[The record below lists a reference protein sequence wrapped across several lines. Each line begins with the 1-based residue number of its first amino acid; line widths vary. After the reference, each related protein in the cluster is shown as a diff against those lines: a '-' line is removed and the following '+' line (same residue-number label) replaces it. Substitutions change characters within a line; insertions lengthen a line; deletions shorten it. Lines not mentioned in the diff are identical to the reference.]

1 MENLNINYDKTV
13 SNATVSMISAGAILV
28 ISVLIVLLVLV
39 IKRWKGRFIPLALGV
54 LSYVVFGFMFSQ
66 LLMSV
71 LSLIPNVDQS
81 FTYNTNAYV
90 VIYNIL
96 LAAGFGIARWFTA
109 KMMTDRYNRT
119 GDVLMAGTGLAIGD
133 TVITYALSMFT
144 FFVYAQAISAYGLEK
159 FISDMFNSIILSA
172 ISRTADT
179 AIKNHKIAGE
189 SISCDTFEVY
199 NVITSLSAIPLLNIS
214 EMNFSNPLAD
224 IALNIML
231 FMVVYG
237 VVKKQ
242 VNYMYA
248 YYAIIAQFVSNIMFQ
263 LYNAFSLTNIIVL
276 FIVKLVIVGGIAL
289 FIKQFIMKEIKYSND

>member
-1 MENLNINYDKTV
+1 MY
-13 SNATVSMISAGAILV
+13 
-28 ISVLIVLLVLV
+28 
-39 IKRWKGRFIPLALGV
+39 KR
-54 LSYVVFGFMFSQ
+54 Q
-66 LLMSV
+66 
-71 LSLIPNVDQS
+71 
-81 FTYNTNAYV
+81 

-144 FFVYAQAISAYGLEK
+144 FFVYAQAISANGLEK
-159 FISDMFNSIILSA
+159 FISDMFNSGMA
-172 ISRTADT
+172 
-179 AIKNHKIAGE
+179 E
-189 SISCDTFEVY
+189 SD
-199 NVITSLSAIPLLNIS
+199 VITLYTSNVSQLIDSPAILWFLMAVSAVL
-214 EMNFSNPLAD
+214 D

-263 LYNAFSLTNIIVL
+263 FCLLYTSP
-276 FIVKLVIVGGIAL
+276 
-289 FIKQFIMKEIKYSND
+289 SPRD

>member
-144 FFVYAQAISAYGLEK
+144 FFVYAQAISVNGLEK
-159 FISDMFNSIILSA
+159 FISDMFNSGMA
-172 ISRTADT
+172 
-179 AIKNHKIAGE
+179 E
-189 SISCDTFEVY
+189 SD
-199 NVITSLSAIPLLNIS
+199 VITLYTSNVSQLIDSPVILWFLMAVSAVL
-214 EMNFSNPLAD
+214 D

>member
-144 FFVYAQAISAYGLEK
+144 FFVYAQAISANGLEK
-159 FISDMFNSIILSA
+159 FISDMFNSGMA
-172 ISRTADT
+172 
-179 AIKNHKIAGE
+179 E
-189 SISCDTFEVY
+189 SD
-199 NVITSLSAIPLLNIS
+199 VITLYTSNVSQLIDSPAILWFLMAVS
-214 EMNFSNPLAD
+214 EVLD

>member
-1 MENLNINYDKTV
+1 MENLNINYDQTV

-28 ISVLIVLLVLV
+28 VSVLIVLLVLV

-54 LSYVVFGFMFSQ
+54 LSYAVFGFMFSQ

-109 KMMTDRYNRT
+109 KMMTDRYNRS

-144 FFVYAQAISAYGLEK
+144 FFVYAQAISANGLEK
-159 FISDMFNSIILSA
+159 IHL
-172 ISRTADT
+172 
-179 AIKNHKIAGE
+179 
-189 SISCDTFEVY
+189 
-199 NVITSLSAIPLLNIS
+199 
-214 EMNFSNPLAD
+214 
-224 IALNIML
+224 
-231 FMVVYG
+231 
-237 VVKKQ
+237 
-242 VNYMYA
+242 
-248 YYAIIAQFVSNIMFQ
+248 
-263 LYNAFSLTNIIVL
+263 
-276 FIVKLVIVGGIAL
+276 
-289 FIKQFIMKEIKYSND
+289 

>member
-54 LSYVVFGFMFSQ
+54 LS
-66 LLMSV
+66 
-71 LSLIPNVDQS
+71 LIPNVDQS

-96 LAAGFGIARWFTA
+96 FATGFGIARWFTA
-109 KMMTDRYNRT
+109 KMMTDRYNRS

-144 FFVYAQAISAYGLEK
+144 FFVYAQAISANGLEK
-159 FISDMFNSIILSA
+159 FISDMFNSGMA
-172 ISRTADT
+172 
-179 AIKNHKIAGE
+179 E
-189 SISCDTFEVY
+189 SD
-199 NVITSLSAIPLLNIS
+199 VITLYTSNVSQLVDSPAILWFLIAVSAVL
-214 EMNFSNPLAD
+214 D

-237 VVKKQ
+237 VVRKQ

-276 FIVKLVIVGGIAL
+276 FIVKLVIVGGIVL

>member
-66 LLMSV
+66 FLMSV

-144 FFVYAQAISAYGLEK
+144 FFVYAQAISANGLEK
-159 FISDMFNSIILSA
+159 FISDMFNSGMA
-172 ISRTADT
+172 
-179 AIKNHKIAGE
+179 E
-189 SISCDTFEVY
+189 SD
-199 NVITSLSAIPLLNIS
+199 VITLYTSNVSQLIDSPAILWFLMAVSAVL
-214 EMNFSNPLAD
+214 D
-224 IALNIML
+224 IVLNIML

>member
-144 FFVYAQAISAYGLEK
+144 FFVYAQAISANGLEK
-159 FISDMFNSIILSA
+159 FISDMFNSGMA
-172 ISRTADT
+172 
-179 AIKNHKIAGE
+179 E
-189 SISCDTFEVY
+189 SD
-199 NVITSLSAIPLLNIS
+199 VITLYTSNVSQLIDSPAILWFLMAVS
-214 EMNFSNPLAD
+214 SVLD

>member
-1 MENLNINYDKTV
+1 
-13 SNATVSMISAGAILV
+13 MISAGAILV

-133 TVITYALSMFT
+133 TVITYA
-144 FFVYAQAISAYGLEK
+144 QAISANGLEK
-159 FISDMFNSIILSA
+159 FISDMFNSGMA
-172 ISRTADT
+172 
-179 AIKNHKIAGE
+179 E
-189 SISCDTFEVY
+189 SD
-199 NVITSLSAIPLLNIS
+199 VITLYTSNVSQLIDSPAILWFLMAVSAVL
-214 EMNFSNPLAD
+214 D

>member
-144 FFVYAQAISAYGLEK
+144 FFVYAQAISANGLEK
-159 FISDMFNSIILSA
+159 FISDMFNSGMA
-172 ISRTADT
+172 
-179 AIKNHKIAGE
+179 E
-189 SISCDTFEVY
+189 SD
-199 NVITSLSAIPLLNIS
+199 VITLYTSNVSQLIDSPAILWFLMAVSAV
-214 EMNFSNPLAD
+214 
-224 IALNIML
+224 LNIML

>member
-144 FFVYAQAISAYGLEK
+144 FFVYAQAISANGLEK
-159 FISDMFNSIILSA
+159 FISDMFNSGMA
-172 ISRTADT
+172 
-179 AIKNHKIAGE
+179 E
-189 SISCDTFEVY
+189 SD
-199 NVITSLSAIPLLNIS
+199 VITLYTSNVSQLIDSPAILWFLMAVSAVLD
-214 EMNFSNPLAD
+214 F
-224 IALNIML
+224 ALNIML

>member
-144 FFVYAQAISAYGLEK
+144 FFVYAQAISANGLEK
-159 FISDMFNSIILSA
+159 FISDMFNSGMA
-172 ISRTADT
+172 
-179 AIKNHKIAGE
+179 E
-189 SISCDTFEVY
+189 SD
-199 NVITSLSAIPLLNIS
+199 VITLYTSNVSQLIDSPTILWFLMAVSAVL
-214 EMNFSNPLAD
+214 D

>member
-144 FFVYAQAISAYGLEK
+144 FFVYAQAISANGLEK
-159 FISDMFNSIILSA
+159 FISDMFNSGMA
-172 ISRTADT
+172 
-179 AIKNHKIAGE
+179 E
-189 SISCDTFEVY
+189 SD
-199 NVITSLSAIPLLNIS
+199 VITLYTSNVSQLIDSPAILWFLMAVSAVLDIS
-214 EMNFSNPLAD
+214 
-224 IALNIML
+224 LNIML

>member
-1 MENLNINYDKTV
+1 
-13 SNATVSMISAGAILV
+13 
-28 ISVLIVLLVLV
+28 
-39 IKRWKGRFIPLALGV
+39 
-54 LSYVVFGFMFSQ
+54 
-66 LLMSV
+66 
-71 LSLIPNVDQS
+71 
-81 FTYNTNAYV
+81 
-90 VIYNIL
+90 
-96 LAAGFGIARWFTA
+96 
-109 KMMTDRYNRT
+109 MTDRYNRT

-144 FFVYAQAISAYGLEK
+144 FYVYAQAISANGLEK
-159 FISDMFNSIILSA
+159 FISDMFNSGMA
-172 ISRTADT
+172 
-179 AIKNHKIAGE
+179 E
-189 SISCDTFEVY
+189 SD
-199 NVITSLSAIPLLNIS
+199 VITLYTSNVSQLIDSPAILWFLMAVSAVL
-214 EMNFSNPLAD
+214 D

>member
-119 GDVLMAGTGLAIGD
+119 GDVLMAGTGPQQQH
-133 TVITYALSMFT
+133 T
-144 FFVYAQAISAYGLEK
+144 QAILLSFQKVLTLQKLHLKSAQ
-159 FISDMFNSIILSA
+159 ILLPQ
-172 ISRTADT
+172 
-179 AIKNHKIAGE
+179 KQ
-189 SISCDTFEVY
+189 
-199 NVITSLSAIPLLNIS
+199 LPL
-214 EMNFSNPLAD
+214 
-224 IALNIML
+224 
-231 FMVVYG
+231 
-237 VVKKQ
+237 
-242 VNYMYA
+242 
-248 YYAIIAQFVSNIMFQ
+248 
-263 LYNAFSLTNIIVL
+263 
-276 FIVKLVIVGGIAL
+276 
-289 FIKQFIMKEIKYSND
+289 

>member
-144 FFVYAQAISAYGLEK
+144 FFVYAQAISANGLEK
-159 FISDMFNSIILSA
+159 FISDMFNSGMA
-172 ISRTADT
+172 
-179 AIKNHKIAGE
+179 E
-189 SISCDTFEVY
+189 SD
-199 NVITSLSAIPLLNIS
+199 VITLYTSNVSQLIDSPANLWFLMAVSAVL
-214 EMNFSNPLAD
+214 D

>member
-144 FFVYAQAISAYGLEK
+144 FFVYAQAISANGLEK
-159 FISDMFNSIILSA
+159 FISDMFNSGMA
-172 ISRTADT
+172 
-179 AIKNHKIAGE
+179 E
-189 SISCDTFEVY
+189 SD
-199 NVITSLSAIPLLNIS
+199 VITLYTSNVSQLIDSPAILWFLMAVSAVL
-214 EMNFSNPLAD
+214 D
-224 IALNIML
+224 IVLNIML

>member
-13 SNATVSMISAGAILV
+13 SNATVNMISAGAILV

-144 FFVYAQAISAYGLEK
+144 FFVYAQAISANGLEK
-159 FISDMFNSIILSA
+159 FISDMFNSGMA
-172 ISRTADT
+172 
-179 AIKNHKIAGE
+179 E
-189 SISCDTFEVY
+189 SD
-199 NVITSLSAIPLLNIS
+199 VITLYTSNVSQLIDSPAILWFLMAVSAVR
-214 EMNFSNPLAD
+214 D
-224 IALNIML
+224 IALNRML

>member
-144 FFVYAQAISAYGLEK
+144 FFVYAQAISANGLE
-159 FISDMFNSIILSA
+159 ITLYTSNVSQLIDSPAILWFLMAVSA
-172 ISRTADT
+172 
-179 AIKNHKIAGE
+179 
-189 SISCDTFEVY
+189 V
-199 NVITSLSAIPLLNIS
+199 L
-214 EMNFSNPLAD
+214 D

>member
-144 FFVYAQAISAYGLEK
+144 FFVYAQAISANGLEK
-159 FISDMFNSIILSA
+159 FISDMFNSGMA
-172 ISRTADT
+172 
-179 AIKNHKIAGE
+179 E
-189 SISCDTFEVY
+189 SD
-199 NVITSLSAIPLLNIS
+199 VITLYTSNVSQLVDSPAILWFLIAVSAVLY
-214 EMNFSNPLAD
+214 

>member
-1 MENLNINYDKTV
+1 M
-13 SNATVSMISAGAILV
+13 
-28 ISVLIVLLVLV
+28 
-39 IKRWKGRFIPLALGV
+39 ALGV

-144 FFVYAQAISAYGLEK
+144 FFVYAQAISANGLEK
-159 FISDMFNSIILSA
+159 FISDMFN
-172 ISRTADT
+172 
-179 AIKNHKIAGE
+179 
-189 SISCDTFEVY
+189 
-199 NVITSLSAIPLLNIS
+199 
-214 EMNFSNPLAD
+214 

>member
-144 FFVYAQAISAYGLEK
+144 FFVYAQAISANGLEK
-159 FISDMFNSIILSA
+159 FISDMFNSGMA
-172 ISRTADT
+172 
-179 AIKNHKIAGE
+179 E
-189 SISCDTFEVY
+189 SD
-199 NVITSLSAIPLLNIS
+199 VITLYTSNVSQLIDSPVILWFLMAVSAVL
-214 EMNFSNPLAD
+214 D

>member
-66 LLMSV
+66 FLMSV

-144 FFVYAQAISAYGLEK
+144 FFVYAQAISANGLEK
-159 FISDMFNSIILSA
+159 FISDMFNSGMA
-172 ISRTADT
+172 
-179 AIKNHKIAGE
+179 E
-189 SISCDTFEVY
+189 SD
-199 NVITSLSAIPLLNIS
+199 VITLYTSNVSQLIGSPAILWFLMAVSAVL
-214 EMNFSNPLAD
+214 D
-224 IALNIML
+224 IVLNIML

>member
-13 SNATVSMISAGAILV
+13 SNATVNMISAGAILV

-144 FFVYAQAISAYGLEK
+144 FFVYAQAISANGLEK
-159 FISDMFNSIILSA
+159 FISDMFNSGMA
-172 ISRTADT
+172 
-179 AIKNHKIAGE
+179 E
-189 SISCDTFEVY
+189 SD
-199 NVITSLSAIPLLNIS
+199 VITLYTSNVSQLIDSPAILWVLMAVSAVL
-214 EMNFSNPLAD
+214 D

>member
-144 FFVYAQAISAYGLEK
+144 FFVYAQAISANGLEK
-159 FISDMFNSIILSA
+159 FISDMFNSGMA
-172 ISRTADT
+172 
-179 AIKNHKIAGE
+179 E
-189 SISCDTFEVY
+189 SD
-199 NVITSLSAIPLLNIS
+199 VITLYTSNVSQLIDSPAILWFLMAVS
-214 EMNFSNPLAD
+214 TVLD

>member
-144 FFVYAQAISAYGLEK
+144 FFVYAQAISANGLEK
-159 FISDMFNSIILSA
+159 FISDMFNSGMA
-172 ISRTADT
+172 
-179 AIKNHKIAGE
+179 E
-189 SISCDTFEVY
+189 SD
-199 NVITSLSAIPLLNIS
+199 VITFHSFHLLFPRFLMAVSAVL
-214 EMNFSNPLAD
+214 D